1 MTQAESQHL
10 PLEARLA
17 SYLNHARYEAQDA
30 SAIARG
36 MGVSAK
42 ERPAL
47 RALLKEWEQEGKIL
61 RLKQARYIIAPK
73 STTALTG
80 TVRHLRNG
88 KLLFL
93 PDAASAE
100 QLQHM
105 WQPTAAQITELPIA
119 PQRHGGAMH
128 GDTVRVSI
136 KLPPKKQARRQTH
149 RAATTAPLFPSEA
162 RVEEILERARTVWV
176 GTYRPGGRFGYVS
189 GDGITAPE
197 QIKLLAAP
205 PAPVAIGMVV
215 CVNATR
221 YPIGKME
228 AEGRITTVLGY
239 PGEGNTD
246 TLAAL
251 NRHGIRTEFSQAAL
265 QEADALPAT
274 LTPADYA
281 QRDDRRAD
289 TVFTIDPAT
298 AKDFDDAICIQA
310 HDNGWELAVHI
321 ADVAHYVHPG
331 SALDQ
336 EAYRRGNS
344 TYLPDCVIPML
355 PPRLCDDL
363 CSLKEGEERLTK
375 LCLMQINKQ
384 GKIYRTEFRHAVIR
398 SCARLKY
405 EQVLALIEHNTS
417 TGKAAVDAAIRTA
430 HQLAQLLRRNRLKQ
444 GALELES
451 AELKLITDDTGRVTD
466 VTTEHNDA
474 AHQLI
479 EEFMLAANEC
489 VAKALTDAL
498 IPTLYR
504 IHEEPEAEKLHSFA
518 LLARNYG
525 IAAGTL
531 SSRAE
536 LVHVVEQIRQHA
548 DKELLM
554 AHLLRAMMRAKYSAK
569 CTGHYGLAKTL
580 YCHFTSP
587 IRRYADLVVH
597 RGFARLVFGKNTP
610 TQLPPMAALH
620 AIAEHISETER
631 ASAAAEHEATQAKLL
646 QFLMDEA
653 QAATPRS
660 WQACIKDAYMQGLSV
675 EVPQL
680 RVSGF
685 VSAEL
690 LEDLGRGSW
699 FFEPH
704 TRRWSSTHGD
714 YLLPGSRLYVV
725 PAHVDPATAFIDFR
739 PAALAPSFSLI
750 YQK

>member
-10 PLEARLA
+10 SLEARLA

-36 MGVSAK
+36 MGVSSK

-47 RALLKEWEQEGKIL
+47 RAILKEWEQEGKII
-61 RLKQARYIIAPK
+61 RIKQAKYIVAP
-73 STTALTG
+73 TTTTVFSG

-88 KLLFL
+88 KLIFM
-93 PDAASAE
+93 PDAPSAE
-100 QLQHM
+100 QLQRL
-105 WQPTAAQITELPIA
+105 WPATSVPITELPIA

-128 GDTVRVSI
+128 GDKVRVSI
-136 KLPPKKQARRQTH
+136 KLPPKQQPRKQSRH
-149 RAATTAPLFPSEA
+149 AAPPFPPEA
-162 RVEEILERARTVWV
+162 RVEAISERARTEWV
-176 GTYRPGGRFGYVS
+176 GTYRHGGRFGYVS
-189 GDGITAPE
+189 GDGITAPQ

-205 PAPVAIGMVV
+205 PEPVDIGMMV
-215 CVNATR
+215 CVQATQ

-228 AEGRITTVLGY
+228 AGGRITAILGY
-239 PGEGNTD
+239 PGEGKTD

-251 NRHGIRTEFSQAAL
+251 HRHGIRTEFPQAAL
-265 QEADALPAT
+265 QEADELPAT
-274 LTPADYA
+274 LSPSDYA
-281 QRDDRRAD
+281 QRDDWRAAA
-289 TVFTIDPAT
+289 VFTIDPAT
-298 AKDFDDAICIQA
+298 AKDFDDAICIRA
-310 HDNGWELAVHI
+310 HDKGWELAVHI
-321 ADVAHYVHPG
+321 ADVAHYVQPG

-344 TYLPDCVIPML
+344 TYLPDYVIPML
-355 PPRLCDDL
+355 PPRLCDEL

-384 GKIYRTEFRHAVIR
+384 GKIYRTEFRNAVIS

-417 TGKAAVDAAIRTA
+417 TGKPAVDAAIRTA

-444 GALELES
+444 GALEPES
-451 AELKLITDDTGRVTD
+451 SELKLITDDTGRVTD
-466 VTTEHNDA
+466 VTTEQSDA

-489 VAKALTDAL
+489 VAKALANAL
-498 IPTLYR
+498 TPTLYR
-504 IHEEPEAEKLHSFA
+504 IHEEPDAEKLHSFA
-518 LLARNYG
+518 LLARSYG
-525 IAAGTL
+525 IATGTL

-536 LVHVVEQIRQHA
+536 LVRVVEQIRQHT

-554 AHLLRAMMRAKYSAK
+554 THLLRSMMRAKYSPK
-569 CTGHYGLAKTL
+569 CTGHYGLAKTE

-597 RGFARLVFGKNTP
+597 RGFVRLVFGKNAP
-610 TQLPPMAALH
+610 THLPPMASLH

-646 QFLMDEA
+646 QFLTDET
-653 QAATPRS
+653 QADTPRT
-660 WQACIKDAYMQGLSV
+660 WKACIKEVYLQGLSV

-690 LEDLGRGSW
+690 LDKLGCGTW

-704 TRRWSSTHGD
+704 AHRWSSARGD
-714 YLLPGSRLYVV
+714 SLLPGSLLCVV
-725 PAHVDPATAFIDFR
+725 PTHVDPATAFIDFC
-739 PAALAPSFSLI
+739 PTALAP
-750 YQK
+750 